1 MPHAETHTVILPHAV
16 AYNAKGAQNAI
27 AVVSRALGTD
37 NAAQGLFD
45 MAKNLGAPYSL
56 KQLGF
61 KEEDIEKAA
70 EIASKA
76 PYPNPV
82 PLEKEGIL
90 ILLRNAWAGN
100 NPSAK

>member
-1 MPHAETHTVILPHAV
+1 MQFHPI
-16 AYNAKGAQNAI
+16 Q
-27 AVVSRALGTD
+27 LGTLCPRFSPS
-37 NAAQGLFD
+37 NVLSHGLVLI
-45 MAKNLGAPYSL
+45 LGAPYSL

-70 EIASKA
+70 EIAAKA

-90 ILLRNAWAGN
+90 HLLRNAWAGN

>member
-1 MPHAETHTVILPHAV
+1 LRSSYLPRSPILTA
-16 AYNAKGAQNAI
+16 
-27 AVVSRALGTD
+27 
-37 NAAQGLFD
+37 
-45 MAKNLGAPYSL
+45 GAPNSL

-90 ILLRNAWAGN
+90 HLLRNAWAGN
-100 NPSAK
+100 SPSVI